1 MVKKKNHFNEP
12 DEIESLN
19 ERVLN
24 AQELSAEELER
35 VAGGNP
41 DFCNGFSGSC
51 PTFYGTC
58 IRYSTQFAEE

>member
-1 MVKKKNHFNEP
+1 MVKKRNHSNQP

-24 AQELSAEELER
+24 AQDLSAEELER
-35 VAGGNP
+35 VAAASV

-58 IRYSTQFAEE
+58 IRYSTQLAEE

>member
-12 DEIESLN
+12 KEIESLN

-35 VAGGNP
+35 VAGGDP
-41 DFCNGFSGSC
+41 DFCNGFTGSC
-51 PTFYGTC
+51 PGFTGTC
-58 IRYSTQFAEE
+58 VRYSTQISEQ